1 MMMAIKLNVVSSER
15 RWTLKSLGMISR
27 NYIKWAYTIWVCSTI
42 SVSQSIK
49 KAESDGTLN
58 E

>member
-1 MMMAIKLNVVSSER
+1 MMAIKLNVVSSER